1 MALINYLKHCL
12 RSVIQF
18 QQQREQILSHI
29 FFYSF
34 LYLETKVSI
43 KFIPDCQVMWNQFQ
57 IFTAQTFSKYWHC
70 YQIFLDM
77 LFRHHEDTLGC
88 LVNEIGK
95 KMARLFFKTSQC
107 IFFMVLIAFCFR
119 YVYFVDYLNWH
130 SIQIFLTNNLRY
142 QDFKSLLEK
151 NYI

>member
-1 MALINYLKHCL
+1 MINYLKHCL

-18 QQQREQILSHI
+18 QQQRGQILSHF

-34 LYLETKVSI
+34 LYLKTKVGI

-57 IFTAQTFSKYWHC
+57 IFTAQTFSKNWHC

-77 LFRHHEDTLGC
+77 LFTHYEDTLGC

-95 KMARLFFKTSQC
+95 KWQDFSLKHHNVFFYGADCILFKIRLFYR
-107 IFFMVLIAFCFR
+107 L
-119 YVYFVDYLNWH
+119 LE
-130 SIQIFLTNNLRY
+130 IFLTSNLRY

>member
-1 MALINYLKHCL
+1 MINYLKHCL

-18 QQQREQILSHI
+18 QQQRGQILSHI

-34 LYLETKVSI
+34 LYLKTKVGI
-43 KFIPDCQVMWNQFQ
+43 KFIPDCQVMWNQFK

-77 LFRHHEDTLGC
+77 LFTHYEDTLGC

-95 KMARLFFKTSQC
+95 KWQDFSLKHHN
-107 IFFMVLIAFCFR
+107 
-119 YVYFVDYLNWH
+119 VYFLWC
-130 SIQIFLTNNLRY
+130 
-142 QDFKSLLEK
+142 
-151 NYI
+151 

>member
-18 QQQREQILSHI
+18 QQQRGQILSHI

-34 LYLETKVSI
+34 LYLNTKVGI

-77 LFRHHEDTLGC
+77 LFTHYEDTLGC
-88 LVNEIGK
+88 LGNEIGK
-95 KMARLFFKTSQC
+95 KWQDFSLKHHN
-107 IFFMVLIAFCFR
+107 
-119 YVYFVDYLNWH
+119 VYFLWC
-130 SIQIFLTNNLRY
+130 
-142 QDFKSLLEK
+142 
-151 NYI
+151 

>member
-1 MALINYLKHCL
+1 MINYLKHCL

-18 QQQREQILSHI
+18 QQQRGQILSHI

-34 LYLETKVSI
+34 LYLKAKVGI

-77 LFRHHEDTLGC
+77 LFTHYEDTLGC

-95 KMARLFFKTSQC
+95 KMARLFFKNITMYIFYGADC
-107 IFFMVLIAFCFR
+107 IL
-119 YVYFVDYLNWH
+119 
-130 SIQIFLTNNLRY
+130 
-142 QDFKSLLEK
+142 FKIRLFYRLLELAQYTNIFNK
-151 NYI
+151 